1 MGGPRPEPSE
11 AVSLVPLL
19 AQAGVGRSHHP
30 TVCPHGSRSGR
41 RQVPHRRGGPWNV
54 WTLSDRC
61 LSVSQSLLR
70 EGHQVTKQM

>member
-30 TVCPHGSRSGR
+30 GAEAGGGRCPIAGVAPG
-41 RQVPHRRGGPWNV
+41 
-54 WTLSDRC
+54 TF
-61 LSVSQSLLR
+61 
-70 EGHQVTKQM
+70 GH